1 MPVVQIGVHFRQ
13 KFPPS
18 NPTSHKFLAAVAS
31 TLLGICYRYFIYLTV
46 AGGKSGK
53 IPGRNLPTRTV
64 ANLRNSL
71 VAINQSISNLLHVHF
86 FHTDIRRATVQQFL
100 FFVTSEDPNRLHVSH
115 SSVLDLPRDEVE
127 ERLLD
132 IFQNIQVSN
141 Q

>member
-1 MPVVQIGVHFRQ
+1 
-13 KFPPS
+13 
-18 NPTSHKFLAAVAS
+18 
-31 TLLGICYRYFIYLTV
+31 V
-46 AGGKSGK
+46 AGRKSGK
-53 IPGRNLPTRTV
+53 TSGRNLPTPTV